1 MVIDILKRRG
11 GWPVTGLRVALDGG
25 RRNSEVHDQLS
36 LWRLWR
42 VRPEMQQGVQQGI
55 QQGMQPEMQLERV
68 PAKQPSTPGSRH
80 PLSGGTG
87 QYVTH

>member
-25 RRNSEVHDQLS
+25 RRNSEVRDQLS

-42 VRPEMQQGVQQGI
+42 VRPEMQ
-55 QQGMQPEMQLERV
+55 PEMQLERA
-68 PAKQPSTPGSRH
+68 PAKQPLPPGSHH
-80 PLSGGTG
+80 PLPGGTG